1 MSYSP
6 HQLAYF
12 ANQLTRRAASNS
24 MDRMA
29 GALLDA
35 QVDLNPHQIDAALFA
50 TSNPLSKG
58 AILADEVGLGK
69 TIEAGL
75 LIAQKWAERKRRIL
89 VITPANLRKQ
99 WHQELADKFGIAAGL
114 LEAKSYRQ
122 AIKDGATN
130 PFDLA
135 GNGATVLICSYQF
148 AAGKARDVQSVPWD
162 LVVIDE
168 AHRLRNVYKPEN
180 KTARILR
187 DALTL
192 PHKVLLTATPLQNS
206 LLELFGLVSFIDE
219 KVFGDLDSFRSQFGQ
234 LKDAASFDALKN
246 RIAPICKRTLR
257 RQVEAYVKYTRRIPM
272 LQEFVPG
279 ADETRLYN
287 YVSEFLQRPSLYALP
302 NSQRQ
307 LIALVLRKLLASST
321 FAIAGALETLIKRL
335 GQTLDE
341 KAATTDLADEL
352 DQDYEALD
360 ELADESKQMSDAVA
374 DGSTKASTAAEIAAI
389 RAEVGELESFRNLAI
404 SITENAKGTA
414 LLQALNVAFKKLDE
428 LGAAKKAIVF
438 TESRRTQ
445 EYLLKLLASTDHGP
459 GVVLFNGSNT
469 DAKAKEIY
477 AEWIARHTG
486 TDRVSG
492 SRTADTRAA
501 LVDYFREQGSIM
513 IATEAGAEG
522 INLQFCSM
530 VINYDLPWNPQRIE
544 QRIGRCH
551 RYGQKHDVVVVN
563 FLNRD
568 NDADR
573 RVYELLAQKF
583 QLFDGVFGASDEVLG
598 AVESG
603 VDFERRIAEIY
614 QTCRHPEA
622 IHTAFEQLQLDLAGE
637 ISDAMLNARKAL
649 LENFDE
655 DVQERLRLRNM
666 DARASLGRLERLL
679 MRFTRAALNGQA
691 SFDED
696 DAGFVL
702 HRLPSF
708 LAYPQMTQISTDSG
722 QANNLRE
729 SAKSADDMNIP
740 LGRYELPRRSEEA
753 HIYRMAHPLA
763 QGLIDH
769 AQRAPLT
776 PSKLMLDYEAYG
788 AKVSVIEALRGQ
800 TGTLMVQH
808 LRIQSLGATEEHLLA
823 AAIDAG
829 GNVFDADVTD
839 RLLGMPGHTV
849 PLPRVDSSPVQPS
862 LSDDLAPAQQSM
874 LDFATANVPIP
885 PALQQQ
891 IDQQKALVITDLESR
906 NLTFFSQ
913 ETEKLDAWADDLKV
927 GLEREIKDLDRQIK
941 EARTKSK
948 GAATLADKLQ
958 AQKEQRE
965 LEGQRDKKRRELFD
979 RQDQIQARRDS
990 LIDELERQLGQ
1001 QVTTTRLF
1009 AVEWE
1014 LQ

>member
-1 MSYSP
+1 MTYSP

-12 ANQLTRRAASNS
+12 AHQLTRRAASNS

-99 WHQELADKFGIAAGL
+99 WYQELADKFGIAASL

-130 PFDLA
+130 PFDVA

-148 AAGKARDVQSVPWD
+148 AAGKAKDVQSVPWD

-187 DALTL
+187 DALML

-206 LLELFGLVSFIDE
+206 LLELYGLVSFVDE
-219 KVFGDLDSFRSQFGQ
+219 RVFGDLDSFRVQFGQ
-234 LKDAASFDALKN
+234 LKDAASFDTLKN

-279 ADETRLYN
+279 ADETKLYN

-307 LIALVLRKLLASST
+307 LITLVLRKLLASST

-341 KAATTDLADEL
+341 KATSTNLADEL

-360 ELADESKQMSDAVA
+360 ELADELDAVA
-374 DGSTKASTAAEIAAI
+374 DGSTKVTSAAEIAAI
-389 RAEVGELESFRNLAI
+389 RAEIGEIESFRNLAI

-445 EYLLKLLASTDHGP
+445 EYLLKLLAGTDHGA

-477 AEWIARHTG
+477 AEWIARHAG

-679 MRFTRAALNGQA
+679 MRFTRAALNGHA

-696 DAGFVL
+696 DTGFLLSSLPDGL
-702 HRLPSF
+702 HE
-708 LAYPQMTQISTDSG
+708 
-722 QANNLRE
+722 E
-729 SAKSADDMNIP
+729 SSIAIP

-763 QGLIDH
+763 QGLIEL
-769 AQRAPLT
+769 AQRAPLA
-776 PSKLMLDYEAYG
+776 PSKLLLDYEAYG
-788 AKVSVIEALRGQ
+788 TKVSVIEALRGKN
-800 TGTLMVQH
+800 GALMVQH
-808 LRIQSLGATEEHLLA
+808 LRIHSLGATEEHLLA
-823 AAIDAG
+823 AAIDAD

-849 PLPRVDSSPVQPS
+849 PLPRVDSAPVQQP
-862 LSDDLAPAQQSM
+862 LSDDLAPAQQNM
-874 LDFATANVPIP
+874 LDFAAANVPIP

-891 IDQQKALVITDLESR
+891 IDQQKAVVLTDLESR

-958 AQKEQRE
+958 AQKEQRD
-965 LEGQRDKKRRELFD
+965 LEGQRDKKRRELFN
-979 RQDQIQARRDS
+979 RQDEIQARRDQ
-990 LIDELERQLGQ
+990 LIDELESQLSQ
-1001 QVTTTRLF
+1001 KIEQRTLF
-1009 AVEWE
+1009 SCEWE
-1014 LQ
+1014 LR

>member
-1 MSYSP
+1 MSYSA
-6 HQLAYF
+6 HQLSYF
-12 ANQLTRRAASNS
+12 SHQLTRRAASNS

-99 WHQELADKFGIAAGL
+99 WHQELADKFGIVASL
-114 LEAKSYRQ
+114 LEARSYRQ
-122 AIKDGATN
+122 AIKNGKTN
-130 PFDLA
+130 PFDLVST
-135 GNGATVLICSYQF
+135 GGTVIICSYQF
-148 AAGKARDVQSVPWD
+148 AAGKATDVQAVPWD

-187 DALTL
+187 DALTQ

-206 LLELFGLVSFIDE
+206 LLELYGLVSFVDE
-219 KVFGDLDSFRSQFGQ
+219 RVFGDLNSFRAQYGQ
-234 LKDAASFDALKN
+234 IKDAVSFDSLKN

-279 ADETRLYN
+279 PEETRLYHH
-287 YVSEFLQRPSLYALP
+287 VSEFLQRPALYALP

-307 LIALVLRKLLASST
+307 LITLVLRKLLASST

-335 GQTLDE
+335 GQTLDA
-341 KAATTDLADEL
+341 KAASSDLAEEL
-352 DQDYEALD
+352 DHDYESLN
-360 ELADESKQMSDAVA
+360 ELVDESTVMSAAVA
-374 DGSTKASTAAEIAAI
+374 DGNPRVTTADEIAAI
-389 RAEVGELESFRNLAI
+389 RAEISELESFRSLAI

-414 LLQALNVAFKKLDE
+414 LLQALNIAFKKLNE

-445 EYLLKLLASTDHGP
+445 DYLLKLLADTEHGP
-459 GVVLFNGSNT
+459 GVVLFNGSNN
-469 DAKAKEIY
+469 DAKAKTIY
-477 AEWIARHTG
+477 ADWIVRHAG

-568 NDADR
+568 NEADR

-679 MRFTRAALNGQA
+679 IRFTRAALDGHAQFDDDDTGFLLTSLPDGVQAGQ
-691 SFDED
+691 
-696 DAGFVL
+696 
-702 HRLPSF
+702 PS
-708 LAYPQMTQISTDSG
+708 P
-722 QANNLRE
+722 
-729 SAKSADDMNIP
+729 IP
-740 LGRYELPRRSEEA
+740 LGRYELPRRSDEA

-769 AQRAPLT
+769 AQRVLLP
-776 PSKLMLDYEAYG
+776 PSKLVFDYGAYG
-788 AKVSVIEALRGQ
+788 TKVSVIEALQGK

-808 LRIQSLGATEEHLLA
+808 LCIQSLGATEEHLLA
-823 AAIDAG
+823 AAIDSD
-829 GNVFDADVTD
+829 GNIFDADVTD
-839 RLLGMPGHTV
+839 RLLGMPGLAV
-849 PLPRVDSSPVQPS
+849 PLPRDKVAPGQTPPADP
-862 LSDDLAPAQQSM
+862 LAPIRQDR
-874 LDFATANVPIP
+874 LDFAAANVAIP
-885 PALQQQ
+885 TALQKH
-891 IDQQKALVITDLESR
+891 IDQQKTLVMSDLESR

-948 GAATLADKLQ
+948 GAATLSDKLQ
-958 AQKEQRE
+958 AQKEQRD

-1014 LQ
+1014 LL

>member
-12 ANQLTRRAASNS
+12 AHQLTRRAASNS

-29 GALLDA
+29 GALMDA

-50 TSNPLSKG
+50 TSNPLAKG

-75 LIAQKWAERKRRIL
+75 LIAQCWAERKRRIL

-99 WHQELADKFGIAAGL
+99 WHQELADKFGLAASL

-122 AIKDGATN
+122 AIKDGAAN

-187 DALTL
+187 DALML
-192 PHKVLLTATPLQNS
+192 PYKVLLTATPLQNS
-206 LLELFGLVSFIDE
+206 LLELYGLVSFVDE
-219 KVFGDLDSFRSQFGQ
+219 RVFGDLDSFRAQFGQ
-234 LKDAASFDALKN
+234 LKDAASFDALKS
-246 RIAPICKRTLR
+246 RIQPICKRTLR

-287 YVSEFLQRPSLYALP
+287 HVSEFLQRPALYALP

-307 LIALVLRKLLASST
+307 LITLVLRKLLASST

-335 GQTLDE
+335 SQTLDE
-341 KAATTDLADEL
+341 KAASTDLAEEL

-360 ELADESKQMSDAVA
+360 QLADEMDAA
-374 DGSTKASTAAEIAAI
+374 SAASTKATTEAEIVAI
-389 RAEVGELESFRNLAI
+389 KAEISELESFRNLAV

-414 LLQALNVAFKKLDE
+414 LLQALKVAFKKLDE

-445 EYLLKLLASTDHGP
+445 DYLLKLLAGTEFGP
-459 GVVLFNGSNT
+459 GVVLFNGTNS
-469 DAKAKEIY
+469 DPKARQIY
-477 AEWIARHTG
+477 TEWIEQHAG

-501 LVDYFREQGSIM
+501 LVDYFRDYSGKGGSIF

-568 NDADR
+568 NEADR
-573 RVYELLAQKF
+573 RVYQLLAQKF

-622 IHTAFEQLQLDLAGE
+622 IHVAFEQLQLDLAGE
-637 ISDAMLNARKAL
+637 ISDAMINARKAL

-655 DVQERLRLRNM
+655 DVQERLRLRNL
-666 DARASLGRLERLL
+666 DARASLGKLERLL
-679 MRFTRAALNGQA
+679 MRFTRAALNGHA
-691 SFDED
+691 DFDHD
-696 DAGFVL
+696 DTGF
-702 HRLPSF
+702 RLTSLPHGVPDGMQT
-708 LAYPQMTQISTDSG
+708 A
-722 QANNLRE
+722 
-729 SAKSADDMNIP
+729 IP

-763 QGLIDH
+763 QALIDN
-769 AQRAPLT
+769 AQHAPLS
-776 PSKLMLDYEAYG
+776 PSKLVLDYEAYG
-788 AKVSVIEALRGQ
+788 TKVSVIEELKGK
-800 TGTLMVQH
+800 TGVLMVQY
-808 LRIQSLGATEEHLLA
+808 LRIQSLGTTEEHLLV
-823 AAIDAG
+823 AAIDASG
-829 GNVFDADVTD
+829 TAYDQDVTD
-839 RLLGMPGHTV
+839 RLLSMPGRAEA
-849 PLPRVDSSPVQPS
+849 LPRVDGAPVQHA
-862 LSDDLAPAQQSM
+862 LSDDLAPAQQNM
-874 LDFATANVPIP
+874 LDFSAANVPIP
-885 PALQQQ
+885 PALQQK
-891 IDQQKALVITDLESR
+891 IDQQKTRVITDLESR
-906 NLTFFSQ
+906 NLSFFTQ

-927 GLEREIKDLDRQIK
+927 GLEREIKELDRNIK

-958 AQKEQRE
+958 AQKEQRD
-965 LEGQRDKKRRELFD
+965 LEAQRDKKRRELFN
-979 RQDQIQARRDS
+979 RQDEIQGRRDQ
-990 LIDELERQLGQ
+990 LIEELEAQLGQ
-1001 QVTTTRLF
+1001 QLSQRTLF
-1009 AVEWE
+1009 SCEWE
-1014 LQ
+1014 VL

>member
-1 MSYSP
+1 M
-6 HQLAYF
+6 
-12 ANQLTRRAASNS
+12 R
-24 MDRMA
+24 
-29 GALLDA
+29 
-35 QVDLNPHQIDAALFA
+35 
-50 TSNPLSKG
+50 
-58 AILADEVGLGK
+58 
-69 TIEAGL
+69 
-75 LIAQKWAERKRRIL
+75 
-89 VITPANLRKQ
+89 
-99 WHQELADKFGIAAGL
+99 
-114 LEAKSYRQ
+114 
-122 AIKDGATN
+122 
-130 PFDLA
+130 
-135 GNGATVLICSYQF
+135 
-148 AAGKARDVQSVPWD
+148 
-162 LVVIDE
+162 
-168 AHRLRNVYKPEN
+168 
-180 KTARILR
+180 
-187 DALTL
+187 
-192 PHKVLLTATPLQNS
+192 
-206 LLELFGLVSFIDE
+206 
-219 KVFGDLDSFRSQFGQ
+219 
-234 LKDAASFDALKN
+234 
-246 RIAPICKRTLR
+246 
-257 RQVEAYVKYTRRIPM
+257 
-272 LQEFVPG
+272 
-279 ADETRLYN
+279 
-287 YVSEFLQRPSLYALP
+287 
-302 NSQRQ
+302 
-307 LIALVLRKLLASST
+307 
-321 FAIAGALETLIKRL
+321 
-335 GQTLDE
+335 
-341 KAATTDLADEL
+341 
-352 DQDYEALD
+352 
-360 ELADESKQMSDAVA
+360 DAVA
-374 DGSTKASTAAEIAAI
+374 DGSTKVSTAAEITAI

-445 EYLLKLLASTDHGP
+445 EYLLKLLAGTEHGP

-477 AEWIARHTG
+477 GEWIARHAG

-583 QLFDGVFGASDEVLG
+583 RLFDGVFGASDEVLG

-655 DVQERLRLRNM
+655 DVKERLRLRNM

-679 MRFTRAALNGQA
+679 IRFTRAALNGHA

-696 DAGFVL
+696 DTGFLLTSLPDGVQAGN
-702 HRLPSF
+702 PT
-708 LAYPQMTQISTDSG
+708 A
-722 QANNLRE
+722 
-729 SAKSADDMNIP
+729 IP
-740 LGRYELPRRSEEA
+740 LGRYELPRRSEKA

-763 QGLIDH
+763 KGLIDY

-776 PSKLMLDYEAYG
+776 PRKLVLDYDAYG
-788 AKVSVIEALRGQ
+788 TKVSVIEALRG
-800 TGTLMVQH
+800 TSGTLMVQH
-808 LRIQSLGATEEHLLA
+808 LRIHSLGTTEEHLLA
-823 AAIDAG
+823 AAIDAD

-849 PLPRVDSSPVQPS
+849 SLPRVDGTPVQQS
-862 LSDDLAPAQQSM
+862 LSDDLAPAQQNM
-874 LDFATANVPIP
+874 LDFAAANVPIP
-885 PALQQQ
+885 LALQQQ
-891 IDQQKALVITDLESR
+891 IDQQKTLVITDLESR
-906 NLTFFSQ
+906 NLSFFSQ

-941 EARTKSK
+941 DARTRSK
-948 GAATLADKLQ
+948 RAATLADKLQ
-958 AQKEQRE
+958 AQKEQCD
-965 LEGQRDKKRRELFD
+965 LERQQDKKRRELFD
-979 RQDQIQARRDS
+979 RQDQVQARRDS
-990 LIDELERQLGQ
+990 LIDELEQQLGQ
-1001 QVTTTRLF
+1001 QVTATRLF

-1014 LQ
+1014 LL